1 VIGQTIV
8 LVGAVLTLLS
18 GVGVVRFPDV
28 LSRMHALSKASTVG
42 FVLVAVGVAL
52 ELDTA
57 NDVTTALLAA
67 GLQILTLPVAANLI
81 ARSTYMAE
89 GISHQVDAVDELA
102 DRMRARAVT
111 STVDGV
117 HRADGARRPDS
128 ADRADR
134 ADRADG
140 ADPA

>member
-1 VIGQTIV
+1 VIGQAIA

-18 GVGVVRFPDV
+18 ALGVVRFHDV

-42 FVLVAVGVAL
+42 FVLVAVGAAL

-67 GLQILTLPVAANLI
+67 GLQILTLPVGANLI

-89 GISHQVDAVDELA
+89 GIPHRVDTVDELA
-102 DRMRARAVT
+102 DRVHRHPSAAR
-111 STVDGV
+111 
-117 HRADGARRPDS
+117 RADGSDES
-128 ADRADR
+128 GGSD
-134 ADRADG
+134 DG
-140 ADPA
+140 MAERL